1 MKTFQIDTS
10 TFQTTY
16 FAVVQILSKL
26 ADPTFFFSECGRGTG
41 KTTHI
46 MAPRLDRVQNAM
58 PGAVN
63 VLGASTYKAIFDN
76 ILPGLMEYFM
86 EHYERGI
93 YFEIGKQPPK
103 HFKKCHTYIADWRH
117 TVSFH
122 TGSVLQFVS
131 CDRPESMLGKNAAHL
146 LADELLKIPKDKFLE
161 RIIPALR
168 SDRSKF
174 GHSHYFMGIS
184 GFSSTPNFETDYDW
198 WLDYE
203 KNMDRE
209 LMDIIMEIALEL
221 DRRLY
226 DYERAK
232 KAFDEKLTSKLEKYI
247 ARWSE
252 RLTDLRRGQTFY
264 LRASSLS
271 NIKILGI
278 DYIENQD
285 KSIKDEVKFN
295 TSILS
300 VRKHK
305 VKDKFFGKFDK
316 QHIFDDSYTYNLID
330 TFSADMRPEFTSRD
344 LKYCAADQPLIAG
357 FDPGPFMSIV
367 FAQRKHVTGGKEFR
381 VFKNMWVIHPEQ
393 HEELAV
399 KINTFFRFH
408 RRKDIYLHYDRAA
421 NQKNPYYRKF
431 YPINRDDKESDVII
445 LKQELEKL
453 GWRVHLLSLGQAT
466 ITHGTHYRLLGKLF
480 GKHPRSVDDV
490 LICRNE
496 CEELISSINHS
507 PLKRTDGMIELDKSS
522 EKLPFEDQIL
532 YSTQI
537 ASALMY
543 MLYGEFKKLVPEG
556 DGRSVPNV
564 TGTYDG

>member
-1 MKTFQIDTS
+1 MKTFKIDPS
-10 TFQTTY
+10 TFQST
-16 FAVVQILSKL
+16 FFSVVQILSKL
-26 ADPTFFFSECGRGTG
+26 ADPTFIFNECGRGTG

-46 MAPRLDRVQNAM
+46 MAPRLDRVQDAM
-58 PGAVN
+58 PGAIN
-63 VLGASTYKAIFDN
+63 VLGASTYKSIFDN
-76 ILPGLMEYFM
+76 ILPGIMEYFI

-103 HFKKCHTYIADWRH
+103 HFKKCSTYIADWKH

-146 LADELLKIPKDKFLE
+146 HADELLKIPKDKFLE

-184 GFSSTPNFETDYDW
+184 GYSSTPNFETDYDW

-203 KNMDRE
+203 KNMNRE

-226 DYERAK
+226 EYEIAK
-232 KAFDEKLTSKLEKYI
+232 KAFDEKLANKLERYI
-247 ARWSE
+247 KRWSE
-252 RLTDLRRGQTFY
+252 RLTELRRGQTFY

-271 NIKILGI
+271 NIKILGV

-330 TFSADMRPEFTSRD
+330 TYSADAKPEFTGRD
-344 LKYCAADQPLIAG
+344 LKYCDSNQPLIAG

-367 FAQRKHVTGGKEFR
+367 FAQRKHVAGGKEFR
-381 VFKNMWVIHPEQ
+381 AIKNMWVIHPAQ

-399 KINTFFRFH
+399 KINDFFKYH
-408 RRKDIYLHYDRAA
+408 RRKEIYLYYDRAA
-421 NQKNPYYRKF
+421 NQKNPYYRKY
-431 YPINRDDKESDVII
+431 YPINRDDKESDAII
-445 LKQELEKL
+445 FKQELEKL

-466 ITHGTHYRLLGKLF
+466 ITHGMHYRLLNKLF
-480 GKHPRSVDDV
+480 GKHPRNIDDILV
-490 LICRNE
+490 CRNE

-507 PLKRTDGMIELDKSS
+507 PLKRADGVIELDKSS

-537 ASALMY
+537 ASAFMY
-543 MLYGEFKKLVPEG
+543 MLYGEFKKLIPEG
-556 DGRSVPNV
+556 DGQMVPSVA
-564 TGTYDG
+564 GTYSI